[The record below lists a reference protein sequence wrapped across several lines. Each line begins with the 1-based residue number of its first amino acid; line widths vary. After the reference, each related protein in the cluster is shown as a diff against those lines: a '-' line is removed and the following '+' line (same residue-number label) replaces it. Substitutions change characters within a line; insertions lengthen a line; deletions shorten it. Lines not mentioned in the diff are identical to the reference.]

1 MPVSGT
7 TLTSLRPLI
16 QGRNGVVVAS
26 HPDAA
31 MAGLEILKRGGN
43 AIDAGVAVGLA
54 LNVLHS
60 HECSFLGVAPMLL
73 YLADRREV
81 VSIDGLGVWPKAM
94 SLDYLQKHHQGKLPP
109 GIMRTLTPGA
119 ADAWFTALAQY
130 GTLRFG
136 DVAQAAISLAG
147 EGFPMYRFLASAIQ
161 SAPKV
166 YGAAPGT
173 AAVFL
178 PGGRPPK
185 VGEMFYQKDLA
196 ASLRALAAVEASHES
211 QGRVKALQAARDVV
225 YTGDIAQEIAA
236 YCKAEGGLMTM
247 EDIAAYRV
255 RAEPPAK
262 VNYRGYD
269 VYCTG
274 PATQGPVF
282 PQMLKILE
290 GFDLRAMGHNSAAYA
305 HTVDQAMNLAFA
317 DREAYIGDPAFVDV
331 PMEAMLS
338 EAYLRERRKLIDP
351 NRAWPGMPPAGDPR
365 RNRATVEGA
374 PQSAAEAT
382 APAGTRGKETSGTS
396 YFGVIDKR
404 GNIFSCIPSEGAKSG
419 PIIPG
424 TGLALSWRG
433 FQAKTEPGHAAAI
446 APGKR
451 PRLTPCPALVLKDGE
466 PVMALGGYGGDHI
479 PQGTLQVFLNMIE
492 FGLDPQEAVE
502 APRFYTYSFPAS
514 QTPPA
519 YNPGLMRIE
528 KRVALGVFESLRERG
543 HTVEAHPEWWEG
555 ACLYGAIVR
564 DPVSGVLQ
572 GGADPRGEAYAVG
585 Y

>member
-1 MPVSGT
+1 MPVPGT

-31 MAGLEILKRGGN
+31 MAGLEILRRGGN

-60 HECSFLGVAPMLL
+60 HECSFLGVAPMVV

-94 SLDYLQKHHQGKLPP
+94 SLEYLQKHHQGKLPP

-119 ADAWFTALAQY
+119 ADAWFTALAKY
-130 GTLRFG
+130 GTLRFA
-136 DVAQAAISLAG
+136 DVAQAAISLSG
-147 EGFPMYRFLASAIQ
+147 EGFPMYRYLASAIQ
-161 SAPKV
+161 SAPKL
-166 YGAAPGT
+166 YASAPGT
-173 AAVFL
+173 GAVFL

-185 VGEMFYQKDLA
+185 LGEMFYQKDLA
-196 ASLRALAAVEASHES
+196 ATLRALVAVEASHES
-211 QGRVKALQAARDVV
+211 GGRVKALQAARDVV
-225 YTGDIAQEIAA
+225 YTGDIAKKIAA
-236 YCKAEGGLMTM
+236 YCEAEGGLMTM
-247 EDIAAYRV
+247 QDLAAYHV
-255 RAEPPAK
+255 RDESPVS

-274 PATQGPVF
+274 PWTQGPVL
-282 PQMLKILE
+282 PQALKILE
-290 GFDLRAMGHNSAAYA
+290 SFDLRAMGHNSAVYA
-305 HTVDQAMNLAFA
+305 HTVDQALNLAFA

-331 PMEAMLS
+331 PLEAMLS

-351 NRAWPGMPPAGDPR
+351 NRAWPAMPPAGDPR
-365 RNRATVEGA
+365 RGRATVQGA
-374 PQSAAEAT
+374 PQSPAEA
-382 APAGTRGKETSGTS
+382 AAAAGTTGKETSGTS
-396 YFGVIDKR
+396 YFGVIDR
-404 GNIFSCIPSEGAKSG
+404 SGNMVSCIPSEGAKSG

-424 TGLALSWRG
+424 TGLALCWRG
-433 FQAKTEPGHAAAI
+433 FQSKTEPGHPAAI

-466 PVMALGGYGGDHI
+466 PVMVLGGFGGDHI
-479 PQGTLQVFLNMIE
+479 PQGVLQVFLNIVE
-492 FGLDPQEAVE
+492 FGFDPQEAVE
-502 APRFYTYSFPAS
+502 APRFYTYSFPNS
-514 QTPPA
+514 QTPSA
-519 YNPGLMRIE
+519 YSPGLMRVE
-528 KRVALGVFESLRERG
+528 KRVGLDVFESLRGRG
-543 HTVEAHPEWWEG
+543 HKVEAHPEWWEG
-555 ACLYGAIVR
+555 ACLYGAIKR
-564 DPVSGVLQ
+564 DPASGVLQ

>member
-1 MPVSGT
+1 MPVPGT

-73 YLADRREV
+73 YLADRRDV

-147 EGFPMYRFLASAIQ
+147 DGFPMYRFLASAIQ
-161 SAPKV
+161 NAPEV

-185 VGEMFYQKDLA
+185 VGEMFYQRDLA

-225 YTGDIAQEIAA
+225 YTGDIAKKIAA
-236 YCKAEGGLMTM
+236 YCEAEGGLMTM
-247 EDIAAYRV
+247 EDIAAYHV

-351 NRAWPGMPPAGDPR
+351 NRAWPGMPPAGDP
-365 RNRATVEGA
+365 A
-374 PQSAAEAT
+374 PQSRDRRRRAAIRRSGHCRGRHQRQGDVGYLVLRRHRQARQHLLLHPERRREVRANHPRDGARALVARLPGEDRT
-382 APAGTRGKETSGTS
+382 RACRRDRIGQAPAPDAVSRA
-396 YFGVIDKR
+396 R
-404 GNIFSCIPSEGAKSG
+404 SEGRRAG
-419 PIIPG
+419 DG
-424 TGLALSWRG
+424 ARRLWRRPHPAG
-433 FQAKTEPGHAAAI
+433 ECCRCSSTWSSSVWI
-446 APGKR
+446 RRKR
-451 PRLTPCPALVLKDGE
+451 SRRRASTPTASRHRKRRQLTTRA
-466 PVMALGGYGGDHI
+466 
-479 PQGTLQVFLNMIE
+479 
-492 FGLDPQEAVE
+492 
-502 APRFYTYSFPAS
+502 
-514 QTPPA
+514 
-519 YNPGLMRIE
+519 
-528 KRVALGVFESLRERG
+528 
-543 HTVEAHPEWWEG
+543 
-555 ACLYGAIVR
+555 
-564 DPVSGVLQ
+564 
-572 GGADPRGEAYAVG
+572 
-585 Y
+585 